1 MRVITLNIALL
12 VLMILIPVGA
22 QAQKCGRAFAP
33 IVVADANG
41 KTVSNTT
48 FEIIGILSDEEYMKL
63 LNKSFPDKTYQRFLS
78 LKIPE
83 QAVSEMIKQ
92 SKPLAFNEDYC
103 GNPLKLRANKTR
115 VKTPKDDVEGGDGSK
130 KNFGF
135 CKSEVNFDVYLLK
148 VSAPDYNTA
157 YYMGRFLGG
166 CDRELNF
173 VLNKRKKS

>member
-1 MRVITLNIALL
+1 MRVIILNILLL
-12 VLMILIPVGA
+12 VLLIFVTVST

-33 IVVADANG
+33 IAVTDANG
-41 KTVSNTT
+41 KIVSNTT
-48 FEIIGILSDEEYMKL
+48 VEIIGILSDEEYMKL
-63 LNKSFPDKTYQRFLS
+63 LSKSFSDQTYQRFLN
-78 LKIPE
+78 LKIPG

-92 SKPLAFNEDYC
+92 SQPLQFNKDFC

-115 VKTPKDDVEGGDGSK
+115 VKTPKDDVEGGNGSK

-148 VSAPDYNTA
+148 VSAPNYNTA
-157 YYMGRFLGG
+157 YYMGRILGG

-173 VLNKRKKS
+173 VLNERKKS